1 MKTGAFSYGIF
12 KLEVQIFLRLGKILC
27 TALILLLSVPAF
39 GSIEHFGALSV
50 EVPSGWTAEQ
60 QGSVTIIRK
69 LSDNS
74 SVAVAVNSK
83 GSASLSD
90 IAEHLYTQ
98 MNGNS
103 LEEDSDGDYTFRYK
117 STSGAEGI
125 VILTD
130 SGEGRYI
137 LISVSGIENEG
148 IHDEFDRIIDS
159 LDWNE

>member
-1 MKTGAFSYGIF
+1 
-12 KLEVQIFLRLGKILC
+12 
-27 TALILLLSVPAF
+27 
-39 GSIEHFGALSV
+39 
-50 EVPSGWTAEQ
+50 
-60 QGSVTIIRK
+60 
-69 LSDNS
+69 
-74 SVAVAVNSK
+74 
-83 GSASLSD
+83 
-90 IAEHLYTQ
+90 